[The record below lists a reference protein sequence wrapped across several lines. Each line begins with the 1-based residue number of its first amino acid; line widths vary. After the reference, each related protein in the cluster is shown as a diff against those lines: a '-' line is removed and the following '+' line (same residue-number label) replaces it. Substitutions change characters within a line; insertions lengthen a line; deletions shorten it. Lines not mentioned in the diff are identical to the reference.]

1 MFRTF
6 HWGRSWRSSHD
17 PPVVFLVQA
26 FCDQQAPPTPT
37 RQRGCFSDWQV
48 LSHSG
53 VSSNLSPPSSAA
65 PRKTGGHTSPSSGT
79 TWNGACYAGR
89 VSLGYSASRVRT
101 DSLVRGATA
110 PCAAHSL
117 ETQVRNRK
125 HKTQHRAAASTK
137 RTAPADNVLA
147 PSVSLQPRDSGVSP
161 VLSQAKEGRE
171 REQSSISSVSLW
183 PRAAG
188 GEYATWPQANACR
201 AANTPSH
208 SGAPILPVSLG
219 PQG

>member
-1 MFRTF
+1 MRA
-6 HWGRSWRSSHD
+6 G
-17 PPVVFLVQA
+17 
-26 FCDQQAPPTPT
+26 
-37 RQRGCFSDWQV
+37 
-48 LSHSG
+48 SHS
-53 VSSNLSPPSSAA
+53 VTLHAEC
-65 PRKTGGHTSPSSGT
+65 TQ
-79 TWNGACYAGR
+79 
-89 VSLGYSASRVRT
+89 
-101 DSLVRGATA
+101 TA
-110 PCAAHSL
+110 WSVELLLPVQPTAWKHRL
-117 ETQVRNRK
+117 DNRK
-125 HKTQHRAAASTK
+125 HKTQHRTAASTK
-137 RTAPADNVLA
+137 RTAPADHVLV

-208 SGAPILPVSLG
+208 SRAPIFPVSLG

>member
-1 MFRTF
+1 MRA
-6 HWGRSWRSSHD
+6 G
-17 PPVVFLVQA
+17 
-26 FCDQQAPPTPT
+26 
-37 RQRGCFSDWQV
+37 
-48 LSHSG
+48 SHS
-53 VSSNLSPPSSAA
+53 VTLHAECTQTAWSVELLLSVQP
-65 PRKTGGHTSPSSGT
+65 T
-79 TWNGACYAGR
+79 ACKHR
-89 VSLGYSASRVRT
+89 L
-101 DSLVRGATA
+101 D
-110 PCAAHSL
+110 
-117 ETQVRNRK
+117 NRK
-125 HKTQHRAAASTK
+125 HKTQHRTAASMKCTV
-137 RTAPADNVLA
+137 PADNVLA
-147 PSVSLQPRDSGVSP
+147 PSVSLQPRDSRLSP